1 MGNHYLLIMPDGEY
15 RGCIVQEG
23 KPLIKAL
30 EEFVDNWYK
39 VTRDNPK
46 EYEHIVLEENCPKCG
61 EKLHSKEH
69 KDITNIWCPYCKHQE
84 IRRKKEIMPK
94 ID

>member
-15 RGCIVQEG
+15 RGCIVPTR
-23 KPLIKAL
+23 KLLIKTL
-30 EEFVDNWYK
+30 EEFVDSWYK